1 MNRKIPASAIVP
13 ILIAVFGAA
22 LAGCSSAQRTEPQAP
37 ETVSDVAVITVH
49 KAAIPDFLE
58 AVGTVRAAQ
67 TAQVSSQTMGNIR
80 EIRAQQGDRVQA
92 GQILATIDDAQPRA
106 AVEQATAAVAATQK
120 EVSAANSELALADAT
135 LKRYQQLFDKKSL
148 SPQEFD
154 EIKTRRQSA
163 EARRDMAS
171 AGEAQANAA
180 LTQARTALGYTIVHA
195 PFAGVVTQ
203 KNADPGTLAS
213 PGMPLFTLEDA
224 RKYRLE
230 VTVDENSIRSV
241 RAGQSASLS
250 LDALGGATVNGKVEE
265 IVPAADAASRSFLV
279 KIGLPPDA
287 RLLSGM
293 RSGMFGRA
301 RFPLGERQALLIP
314 QAAVAER
321 GQLQGVYVVD
331 AKRMSELRYVTLG
344 KANGQQVEVLS
355 GLEDGETIV
364 AAPGTRELGGKQI
377 AVKP

>member
-22 LAGCSSAQRTEPQAP
+22 LAGCSNAQRVGPQAP

-49 KAAIPDFLE
+49 KTAIPDFLE

-106 AVEQATAAVAATQK
+106 AVEQATAAVAAAGK
-120 EVSAANSELALADAT
+120 EVSAADSDLALADST

-154 EIKTRRQSA
+154 EIKAKRQSA

-180 LTQARTALGYTIVHA
+180 LTQARTALGYTLVHA

-203 KNADPGTLAS
+203 KNADPGALAS
-213 PGMPLFTLEDA
+213 PGMPLFTLEDT

-230 VTVDENSIRSV
+230 VTVDENSIRNV

-250 LDALGGATVNGKVEE
+250 LDALGGAAINGKVEE

-279 KIGLPPDA
+279 KIGLPSDA

-301 RFPLGERQALLIP
+301 RFPLGERQAVLIP

-344 KANGQQVEVLS
+344 KADGQQVEVLS

-377 AVKP
+377 AVKR